1 MQDQGTALY
10 IATRLFERALILVF
24 TISVVLALL
33 YVVGNF
39 QGFTDRTQVQLLQI
53 LQAAAGITTVAGG
66 VSFILNLFQL
76 TLHRRWSMAVHL
88 ILALLAGAIAAT
100 LTVGSSIIL
109 VVMRPV

>member
-1 MQDQGTALY
+1 LY

-24 TISVVLALL
+24 TLSVVLALL

-66 VSFILNLFQL
+66 VSSILELFQL
-76 TLHRRWSMAVHL
+76 TLRRRWSTVLHL
-88 ILALLAGAIAAT
+88 VLALLAGGIAAT
-100 LTVGSSIIL
+100 LTIGSSVIL